1 MSDINAVLLIP
12 LEITAGMIATGTSV
26 PEVDTAAG
34 EAAWS
39 SGTAYTGTE
48 TKINDEGSLYAA
60 VAASTNV
67 KPGTD
72 TSKWRRTGPS
82 NRMAALDSELNTV
95 TRRDGEITYV
105 LRPGFFTGLTLQG
118 MVGDQLDIEIYD
130 RPESDPDAELVES
143 WSGDLFEQAMGLY
156 ELLFMPLAR
165 RTQFYLQNL
174 PLYPQAEVHISITS
188 GPTTPVEVA
197 LISFGH
203 WDTLIGSGTWGG
215 TEYGAEAEVKSYSY
229 MRRNDDGT
237 VTRVRRGSGS
247 NVSCTVVIPSD
258 EANHASELLHL
269 VQARPVA
276 FIASGIPTYEYLNGF
291 GDVSGTVNAEGPN
304 HARINLKIEGAV
316 QGARN

>member
-1 MSDINAVLLIP
+1 MTTTNAVLLIP

-48 TKINDEGSLYAA
+48 TNINYSGSLYSA

-82 NRMAALDSELNTV
+82 NRMAAFDDRLDTV
-95 TRRDGEITYV
+95 TKTLGEITYV
-105 LRPGFFTGLTLQG
+105 LRPGFFSGMALQG
-118 MVGDQLDIEIYD
+118 IVGDALSVEIYD
-130 RPESDPDAELVES
+130 EPGGNLVES
-143 WSGDLFEQAMGLY
+143 YSDDLFEQALGLY

-165 RTQFYLQNL
+165 RTQFYMQNL
-174 PLYPQAEVHISITS
+174 PLYPDAEIHISITS
-188 GPTTPVEVA
+188 GPTSAVQVS
-197 LISFGH
+197 LITIGH
-203 WDTLIGSGTWGG
+203 WGTLMGSGEWGC
-215 TEYGAEAEVKSYSY
+215 TEYGAEVEVKSYSY
-229 MRRNDDGT
+229 MKRNDDGT
-237 VTRVRRGSGS
+237 VTRVRRGSSS
-247 NVSCTVVIPSD
+247 NVSCTVVIPAD
-258 EANHASELLHL
+258 EANHASELLHQ
-269 VQARPVA
+269 VQGRPVA
-276 FIASGIPTYEYLNGF
+276 FIASGLPTYEYLNGF